1 MIAREVVAIL
11 ASTLRKLCCKSLGQR
26 VGMEKTPGLVIVRQ
40 QLKKPA
46 E

>member
-1 MIAREVVAIL
+1 
-11 ASTLRKLCCKSLGQR
+11 

-46 E
+46 EGLGVRCRNATRGQVRND